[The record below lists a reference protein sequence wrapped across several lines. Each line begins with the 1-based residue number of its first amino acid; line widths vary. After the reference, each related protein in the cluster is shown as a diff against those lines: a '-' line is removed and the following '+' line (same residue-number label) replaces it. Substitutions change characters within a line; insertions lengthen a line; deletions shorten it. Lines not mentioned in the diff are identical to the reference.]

1 MNDKKFIEEYIPQR
15 VGVFKRL
22 DESILPDLAFTVIKA
37 YIDRFPNYS
46 REWVG
51 DLSVIRD
58 FLFQQ
63 KGKLNNRQV
72 RLFYD
77 KTLTKQ
83 GRKIKNIWVASK
95 FPTIKC
101 LSMIVQVSDMLRL
114 EGAIEPSEELQ
125 AVYEDIEFYLLK
137 EQGVVDKDCR
147 IITEEEKELRTEEE
161 KKDFEAVS
169 AIMDSATKQA
179 PKLLIQL
186 QKLKFFPHVNIK

>member
-1 MNDKKFIEEYIPQR
+1 
-15 VGVFKRL
+15 
-22 DESILPDLAFTVIKA
+22 
-37 YIDRFPNYS
+37 
-46 REWVG
+46 
-51 DLSVIRD
+51 
-58 FLFQQ
+58 
-63 KGKLNNRQV
+63 
-72 RLFYD
+72 
-77 KTLTKQ
+77 
-83 GRKIKNIWVASK
+83 
-95 FPTIKC
+95 
-101 LSMIVQVSDMLRL
+101 MIVQVSDMLRL